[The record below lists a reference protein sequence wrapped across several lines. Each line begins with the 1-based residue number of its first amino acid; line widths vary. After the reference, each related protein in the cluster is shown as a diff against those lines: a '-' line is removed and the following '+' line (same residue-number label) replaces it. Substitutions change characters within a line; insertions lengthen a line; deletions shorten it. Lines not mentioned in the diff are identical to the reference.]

1 MKVVAFTGAGI
12 SKSAGIPTFEE
23 VDGLKAK
30 LSVEFRDEHPQEFAE
45 ALKSLK
51 KSVEGKEP
59 TKAHKALA
67 SLPIPI
73 ITMNVDGLHQK
84 AGSRQVFEIHGNYK
98 DDNIVLYG
106 ENIHFKDEVIAL
118 IIKTAEDAKRNNEEA
133 VFLIIG
139 TSMQTT
145 FAVFL
150 ALLAKQRGMNVHY
163 INDNADEE
171 VPMFLNKYVF
181 LPTVL

>member
-1 MKVVAFTGAGI
+1 MKVIAFTGAGI

-30 LSVEFRDEHPQEFAE
+30 LSTEFRETHPQEFYKTLK
-45 ALKSLK
+45 ALKNN
-51 KSVEGKEP
+51 VEGKEP

-73 ITMNVDGLHQK
+73 ITMNIDGLHQK
-84 AGSRQVFEIHGNYK
+84 AGSKLVYEIHGSAK
-98 DDNIVLYG
+98 DDNVVLYG
-106 ENIHFKDEVIAL
+106 QDIHYRDEAIAL
-118 IIKTAEDAKRNNEEA
+118 IIKTAEDAKKDNEEA
-133 VFLIIG
+133 VLLVVG

-150 ALLAKQRGMNVHY
+150 TWLAEERGMKVHY
-163 INDNADEE
+163 INNNADEE

-181 LPTVL
+181 LPTA